1 MNVVVHAPF
10 PFDVYL
16 NGQSEVQAEGTTPR
30 EVLKD
35 WTARYLRDEHAFRV
49 LNEEGQIRGFTQIY
63 VGDKVCFCK
72 LPGKLV
78 DELDLPLKEGDE
90 IFVAPAI
97 CHLLLRRILG
107 EPIMSVLV
115 RIPTPLQKLVGDKSE
130 VQAEGSTLREVVQS
144 LAGQNE
150 EFKTRLLDDSG
161 ELRRF
166 VNVYVNEE
174 DVRFLQKLDT
184 PLKDGDEVSIVPAIA
199 GGK

>member
-1 MNVVVHAPF
+1 
-10 PFDVYL
+10 
-16 NGQSEVQAEGTTPR
+16 
-30 EVLKD
+30 
-35 WTARYLRDEHAFRV
+35 
-49 LNEEGQIRGFTQIY
+49 
-63 VGDKVCFCK
+63 
-72 LPGKLV
+72 
-78 DELDLPLKEGDE
+78 
-90 IFVAPAI
+90 
-97 CHLLLRRILG
+97 
-107 EPIMSVLV
+107 MSVLV

-130 VQAEGSTLREVVQS
+130 VQAEGATLREVVQS
-144 LAGQNE
+144 LAAQNE